1 MGKDPMTG
9 LDARGMRQ
17 ANAAALL
24 GILHDTGG
32 PISLAALAA
41 RTGLSRRTVELILGS
56 LEADGWVSAPG
67 QELHA
72 SGRGRPARLFEFRPD
87 AGAVLAVDVEHDRS
101 TAQVTDLRGRP
112 LGKAVTVIS
121 GEPDRTDRLDLTRES
136 VADVLHE
143 IRLTAGDIG
152 AVAIATPGN
161 VDDDG
166 VVAADLSMRGWRGVD
181 LRAELCAGFDCPVVV
196 ENNAKLAML
205 AELWEGAAVGA
216 DHMLWLMLEGV
227 HNGMGILVNGA
238 PYRGVQGAAGEI
250 SWAKVLGLDAVAD
263 SPLNGLGRLQSRQRQ
278 VAARDLVRRAQMGEV
293 DALAVV
299 DEFAA
304 TLARALSTL
313 SWVLAPRFIVLGG
326 TLSHAVGQLLISR
339 VAQRLDG
346 QAPDFTE
353 LRLSQLGPDAVIRGA
368 VRSALSSFDWA
379 SRRAL
384 SLRFGA

>member
-1 MGKDPMTG
+1 M
-9 LDARGMRQ
+9 
-17 ANAAALL
+17 
-24 GILHDTGG
+24 
-32 PISLAALAA
+32 
-41 RTGLSRRTVELILGS
+41 
-56 LEADGWVSAPG
+56 
-67 QELHA
+67 
-72 SGRGRPARLFEFRPD
+72 
-87 AGAVLAVDVEHDRS
+87 
-101 TAQVTDLRGRP
+101 
-112 LGKAVTVIS
+112 
-121 GEPDRTDRLDLTRES
+121 
-136 VADVLHE
+136 
-143 IRLTAGDIG
+143 
-152 AVAIATPGN
+152 
-161 VDDDG
+161 
-166 VVAADLSMRGWRGVD
+166 
-181 LRAELCAGFDCPVVV
+181 
-196 ENNAKLAML
+196 
-205 AELWEGAAVGA
+205 
-216 DHMLWLMLEGV
+216 
-227 HNGMGILVNGA
+227 
-238 PYRGVQGAAGEI
+238 
-250 SWAKVLGLDAVAD
+250 LGLDAVAD